1 MGWGAITVSNPAPG
15 GGTSQK
21 LPLTYFT
28 VLTVGLNHIL
38 YEPFSGK
45 LYASVGSGSG
55 TVTGNSIAA
64 ITPAAATIGTPVY
77 VGSQP
82 TKMAISDDGNIMY
95 VLLGGA
101 NSFVRFNLMTQQS
114 EFSVTPTF
122 AYYATPSNG
131 FRDVAVQTGS
141 ENTVAVDFGY
151 TSGMGLF
158 DIDPVAKTGTER
170 GTGTGIY
177 SGTSLHFYNPQT
189 LYLYNTDSWGTLDL
203 YPITSTG
210 FSYNPPH
217 TISTLLHF
225 SPFKLVGKI
234 GYADAGGVA
243 DITTSPATQLG
254 YYAPLTQYGANAKV
268 EPDTSLQRIFFLG
281 NSVATSNFYGP
292 PDGIVAYDQN
302 TFLPTATLPLNMLS
316 IEGNTSFTGV
326 DLIRWGRDGLAAL
339 TSSGHLY
346 LLRGA
351 AVVPQLM
358 NQNSAAV
365 LSSSSVTTVAHG
377 SGNTLITLTGSNFVP
392 GVAVTWNGSYRTT
405 TIVDA
410 THLTVAIPASDLAT
424 AGTASLAAVNPGAAT
439 SSSLTIT
446 IQ

>member
-45 LYASVGSGSG
+45 LYSSVGSGSG

-64 ITPAAATIGTPVY
+64 ITPSTATIGTPVY
-77 VGSQP
+77 IGSQP

-122 AYYATPSNG
+122 TNYGVPTTG

-170 GTGTGIY
+170 GTGTGLY
-177 SGTSLHFYNPQT
+177 TGTSLHFYNPQS
-189 LYLYNTDSWGTLDL
+189 LYLFNSDTWSTLDL
-203 YPITSTG
+203 YPITAAG
-210 FSYNPPH
+210 FGYNPTH
-217 TISTLLHF
+217 TSSTLLHF
-225 SPFKLVGKI
+225 GPFKLAGKI

-254 YYAPLTQYGANAKV
+254 YYAPLIQYGANGKV
-268 EPDTSLQRIFFLG
+268 EPDTSLQRTFFLG
-281 NSVATSNFYGP
+281 NSLPTSNFYGP
-292 PDGIVAYDQN
+292 PDGIIVYDQN
-302 TFLPTATLPLNMLS
+302 TFLPTATLPLNMFS

-326 DLIRWGRDGLAAL
+326 DLIRWGQDGLAAL

-377 SGNTLITLTGSNFVP
+377 SGNTLLTLTGSNFVP
-392 GVAVTWNGSYRTT
+392 GVAVMWNGSYRTT
-405 TIVDA
+405 KIVDA
-410 THLTVAIPASDLAT
+410 THLTVAIPASDLAA

-439 SSSLTIT
+439 SSLLTIT